1 MLLKRL
7 AVREKAL
14 SNTINRLAAVGAEL
28 EFLYKAWV
36 FDLVPL
42 ATHVEVNDLG
52 HERCQFVIPVLE
64 GDFATGDVT
73 SRVLACAY
81 HDGLLLGVMVA
92 IRIP

>member
-1 MLLKRL
+1 VL
-7 AVREKAL
+7 
-14 SNTINRLAAVGAEL
+14 
-28 EFLYKAWV
+28 
-36 FDLVPL
+36 DLISL

-52 HERCQFVIPVLE
+52 HEGGQFIIPVLE

-81 HDGLLLGVMVA
+81 HDGFLLGVMVA